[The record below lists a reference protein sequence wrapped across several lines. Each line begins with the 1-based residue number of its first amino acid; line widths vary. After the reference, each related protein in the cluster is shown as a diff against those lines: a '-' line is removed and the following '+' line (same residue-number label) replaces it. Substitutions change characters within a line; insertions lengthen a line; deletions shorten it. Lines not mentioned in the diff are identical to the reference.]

1 MAAYSA
7 AGEYLPPM
15 VVFQGQ
21 HVQSTW
27 KPIITDNGFFPWI
40 YYNKSG
46 WMDRGTFYKWFE
58 EFEKITQRY
67 EKVSACYVTM
77 NL

>member
-1 MAAYSA
+1 MAAFSA

-27 KPIITDNGFFPWI
+27 KPNVKDNGLFPWI
-40 YYNKSG
+40 YCNKSG
-46 WMDRGTFYKWFE
+46 WTVERSTSGSRSLRKQHGDTR
-58 EFEKITQRY
+58 R
-67 EKVSACYVTM
+67 
-77 NL
+77 